1 MEMNIIMEDAIARVH
16 FDVDA
21 WCIITVYGVSAFTVD
36 TQAILQRE
44 SGFPRTV
51 YVKGGFPG

>member
-1 MEMNIIMEDAIARVH
+1 MRVH

-21 WCIITVYGVSAFTVD
+21 WCIITVCGVSALTVD
-36 TQAILQRE
+36 TKATLQRE

-51 YVKGGFPG
+51 YVKGGFPS